1 MGARAEQLAK
11 KFDETCREM
20 HATVEK
26 LSDADWKKTTSAE
39 KWTVGVVAH
48 HVAQSHAGI
57 AGLVDMVAKGKP
69 LPHMTM
75 DMIHEGNA
83 KHAKEHANTTKAETL
98 ALSKENSAKASS
110 MVRGLSDEEL
120 ERSAPLL
127 GGPPMTSAQVIEGI
141 LINHVNEHLGSIKA
155 TTGAGGG

>member
-1 MGARAEQLAK
+1 MGAK
-11 KFDETCREM
+11 GETF
-20 HATVEK
+20 ATQFEVKVKEATTLLEK

-98 ALSKENSAKASS
+98 ALSKENSAKAAG

-127 GGPPMTSAQVIEGI
+127 GGPPMTSAQVIEVI

-155 TTGAGGG
+155 TTGAGG